1 MRSRDEPRDNLFN
14 SKEELLNLVD
24 GSGMKKSD
32 CSEIEHLE
40 RKEDKEE
47 EVKSIDAEEIPP
59 GGGGCC

>member
-40 RKEDKEE
+40 RKEE
-47 EVKSIDAEEIPP
+47 EVKSIDAEGIPP
-59 GGGGCC
+59 GGGVGCC